1 MWVCPDRAATS
12 LCAHLKRHFLD
23 SLSPESSLKGQTEQ
37 IFLHMLKLLLS
48 VQSVWFLKFDDS
60 ALAAWRDTTS
70 QLSAFLCHHL
80 TCFEACG
87 CEVFTQRIVNQTWIQ
102 SGFCLDLNEVES
114 CRGGGGILRVYRV
127 LITDGGLLWTST
139 KRPESV
145 KSKSFSV
152 WSPSSLCSHSSALS
166 SVIMFGM

>member
-114 CRGGGGILRVYRV
+114 CRGGGSWGSTESWSLMGGYCGPLQNDLRVWKV
-127 LITDGGLLWTST
+127 KASVSDLPAAFAHIPLL
-139 KRPESV
+139 
-145 KSKSFSV
+145 
-152 WSPSSLCSHSSALS
+152 SPQ
-166 SVIMFGM
+166 